1 MRGDLQDRE
10 AVVVRLET
18 ADEQV
23 VAVEQQVLDLM
34 LASNIMLLTSGY
46 R

>member
-1 MRGDLQDRE
+1 MGGDLQDRE